1 VTAPATSSAAR
12 TEHAALL
19 EVDNVSAAYSSF
31 RALFD
36 VSFSAPEGTAVA
48 LLGSNGAGKTT
59 VARVLTGLVKPTS
72 GHIRFDGQDITG
84 MPAWRIARLG
94 IAHAPEGRSVFASLS
109 VDENLV
115 LSFRQSLGRNGVAA
129 GLERAYTRFPQLASR
144 RQQSAGTLSGGEQR
158 MLSLARVFA
167 DPPRLLVVDE
177 LSLGLAPSVVDAV
190 FEALQEIR
198 DAGTTLIVIEQHVD
212 RALALAAH
220 VVLLAQGSVVYR
232 GLAADVGD
240 EVERLLPGEPA

>member
-1 VTAPATSSAAR
+1 MSTALAHTDEAP
-12 TEHAALL
+12 LL
-19 EVDNVSAAYSSF
+19 EVDQVSAGYSSF
-31 RALFD
+31 RAVFD
-36 VSFSAPEGTAVA
+36 VSFTAPQGTAVA

-59 VARVLTGLVKPTS
+59 VARVVTGLVKPTS
-72 GHIRFDGQDITG
+72 GRIRFDGQDITG
-84 MPAWRIARLG
+84 LPAWRVARLG

-129 GLERAYTRFPQLASR
+129 AIERAYGRFPQLATH

-158 MLSLARVFA
+158 MLSLARVLA

-177 LSLGLAPSVVDAV
+177 LSLGLAPSVVDVV
-190 FEALQEIR
+190 FETLAEIR

-212 RALALAAH
+212 RALALAEH
-220 VVLLAQGSVVYR
+220 VVLLAQGRVVYR
-232 GLAADVGD
+232 GLAAEVGD